1 MAMAPAQQQTLQQQ
15 LNDLAGSSDAGLDA
29 QALSWA
35 SGYLAGLAVARVGLD
50 MALLPATAPA
60 ASPQATL
67 NIWYG
72 SETGNGRG
80 VAERLARAA
89 EAAGHMVT
97 LAATDDIQPRSISKL
112 SHLLLVVSTHGEG
125 EPPETAAALH
135 QYLLSER
142 APQLPQLAYAVF
154 ALGDSSY
161 PDFCQTGRE
170 LDQRLAELGASRLL
184 QRVDVDVDFAP
195 AEESWREQ
203 VLVSVAD
210 LLPDAAQAATPTPAP
225 SAVCGA
231 AAVHLQLVTGNAP
244 ESAHDR
250 NNPWL
255 AEVLESAPLTVAP
268 STAVVKH
275 VALDAAALSYQPGD
289 AVGIWPQHDERLVDE
304 ILQLTGLDG
313 AAVVAH
319 RDHSLPLS
327 QWLRERLELTQL
339 TRPFL
344 QAWAECGE
352 FAELSGLLD
361 DREAL
366 TAWQSSRQVVDVL
379 RDYPGDVSADELV
392 GMLRGLTPRLY
403 SIASSPLLF
412 EDELHLTVKQVG
424 GLNGEQR
431 LRAGV
436 ASWQLA
442 QQLAPG
448 DSVPVYIESNPRFRL
463 PQDSARDIIMVGPG
477 TGVAPFRAFV
487 QQRHALQASGRNWL
501 FFGAR
506 HRRTDFLYQLEW
518 QRFQRQGALHELS
531 VAFSRDH
538 SERIY
543 VQQRLLEQG
552 REVFDWLENG
562 AHFYVCGDGQ
572 RMAKDVHQALLQI
585 IARHGGLSN
594 EQAAAYLQQMQ
605 SDQRYQ
611 KDVY

>member
-1 MAMAPAQQQTLQQQ
+1 MALAPAQQQTLQQQ

-35 SGYLAGLAVARVGLD
+35 SGYLAGLAAARAGLD
-50 MALLPATAPA
+50 IARSPATAPA

-67 NIWYG
+67 TIWYG

-89 EAAGHMVT
+89 EAAGHVVA
-97 LAATDDIQPRSISKL
+97 LAGTDDIQPRSISKL

-135 QYLLSER
+135 QYLLSAR
-142 APQLPQLAYAVF
+142 AVQLQQLQYAVF

-170 LDQRLAELGASRLL
+170 LDQRLAELGATRLL

-195 AEESWREQ
+195 QEESWREQ
-203 VLVSVAD
+203 VLASVSE
-210 LLPDAAQAATPTPAP
+210 LLPQDDRPVAAHAGSDAATAAP
-225 SAVCGA
+225 
-231 AAVHLQLVTGNAP
+231 VHLQLVAGNTP
-244 ESAHDR
+244 CNQHDR
-250 NNPWL
+250 SNPCQV
-255 AEVLESAPLTVAP
+255 EVLEAAALTVP
-268 STAVVKH
+268 PTDAVVKH

-289 AVGIWPQHDERLVDE
+289 AVGIWPQHDERLIDE
-304 ILQLTGLDG
+304 ILQLTRLDG
-313 AAVVAH
+313 DGLVTH
-319 RDHSLPLS
+319 RDSDMPLS
-327 QWLRERLELTQL
+327 QCLRERLELTQL

-344 QAWAECGE
+344 QAWAERGE

-366 TAWQSSRQVVDVL
+366 AAWQRSRQVVDVL
-379 RDYPGDVSADELV
+379 RDYPQDVSADELV

-403 SIASSPLLF
+403 SIASSPLQF
-412 EDELHLTVKQVG
+412 EDEVHLTVKQVG
-424 GLNGEQR
+424 GFNGEQR

-448 DSVPVYIESNPRFRL
+448 DSVPVYIEPNPRFRL
-463 PQDSARDIIMVGPG
+463 PQDSARDIIMIGPG
-477 TGVAPFRAFV
+477 TGVAPFRAFL
-487 QQRHALQASGRNWL
+487 QQRQALQASGRNWL

-518 QRFQRQGALHELS
+518 QRFLRQGALQELS
-531 VAFSRDH
+531 VAFSRDQ

-543 VQQRLLEQG
+543 VQQRLLERG
-552 REVFDWLENG
+552 REVFDWLQNG
-562 AHFYVCGDGQ
+562 AHLYVCGDGQ
-572 RMAKDVHQALLQI
+572 RMAKDVHQALSMV
-585 IARHGGLSN
+585 IAEHGGMSS

>member
-35 SGYLAGLAVARVGLD
+35 SGYLAGLAAARAGLD
-50 MALLPATAPA
+50 IARAPATAPV
-60 ASPQATL
+60 ASQQATL
-67 NIWYG
+67 TIWYG

-80 VAERLARAA
+80 VAERLAGAA
-89 EAAGHMVT
+89 EAAGHVVT

-184 QRVDVDVDFAP
+184 QRVEVDVDFAP
-195 AEESWREQ
+195 AEESWRER

-210 LLPDAAQAATPTPAP
+210 LLPDAARAAPISAAP
-225 SAVCGA
+225 
-231 AAVHLQLVTGNAP
+231 VHLQLVAGNAP

-289 AVGIWPQHDERLVDE
+289 AVGIWPQHDQRLVDE

-319 RDHSLPLS
+319 RDQSLPLA
-327 QWLRERLELTQL
+327 QWLCERLELTQL

-344 QAWAECGE
+344 QAWAERGE

-379 RDYPGDVSADELV
+379 RDYPRDVSADELV

-424 GLNGEQR
+424 GLNREQR

-448 DSVPVYIESNPRFRL
+448 DSVPVYIEPNPRFRL
-463 PQDSARDIIMVGPG
+463 PQDTARDIIMIGPG

-487 QQRHALQASGRNWL
+487 QQRQVLQASGRNWL

-518 QRFQRQGALHELS
+518 QRLQRQGALHELS
-531 VAFSRDH
+531 VAFSRDQ

-552 REVFDWLENG
+552 RAVFEWLENG

-585 IARHGGLSN
+585 IARHGGLSS
-594 EQAAAYLQQMQ
+594 ERAAAYLQQMQ